1 MYCKHCGKKLADD
14 SVYCQY
20 CGKQIQDNVKPKTSV
35 LSRFTSLGKG
45 WQICIM
51 IYILLFLGG
60 ICVIVRAD
68 KDSYYFNEEVLF
80 PLILVLFVVPTF
92 AVFVWYSITH
102 LFKKTKESQTVENS
116 IYDRDAQMSTMRYSL
131 PDFVN
136 AFGKMQIRTVEVPE
150 QNGMMSYC
158 TFTSPSGVVTKVYF
172 DEKLGALHASEIV
185 RRQEE
190 LYIMKNVSGEFELK
204 ENP

>member
-20 CGKQIQDNVKPKTSV
+20 CGKQIHDNVKPKTSV
-35 LSRFTSLGKG
+35 FSRFTSLSKG

-51 IYILLFLGG
+51 IYILLLLGG
-60 ICVIVRAD
+60 ICIIVIAD
-68 KDSYYFNEEVLF
+68 KDRYFNEDVLF
-80 PLILVLFVVPTF
+80 PLMLVLIVVPTF
-92 AVFVWYSITH
+92 SVFVWYSITH
-102 LFKKTKESQTVENS
+102 LFKKTNESQTIKNS

-131 PDFVN
+131 QDFVK

-150 QNGMMSYC
+150 QNGVISYC
-158 TFTSPSGVVTKVYF
+158 TFTSSSGVVTKVYF
-172 DEKLGALHASEIV
+172 DEKLGALRASEIV
-185 RRQEE
+185 KRQEE
-190 LYIMKNVSGEFELK
+190 LYIMKNLSGEYELK